1 VEAQVVPAALQ
12 GARTQA
18 AAAADFGAAIG
29 VAVFVVL
36 RQDQTSSLE
45 RIRKQMR

>member
-1 VEAQVVPAALQ
+1 MVPAALQ
-12 GARTQA
+12 GARTQ